1 MKKLNASPQSVL
13 KKECGQDFY
22 IEVIVKKCP
31 RAHNS
36 GKNNPS
42 GNSLS

>member
-13 KKECGQDFY
+13 KECGQDFY

-31 RAHNS
+31 RARNS